1 MYRIINI
8 NTGDVIGM
16 VDEVIYIRRKESSG
30 SLVKANPSNAEGI
43 AYRSVPYNLS
53 GRDGVGAEITVV
65 VNEFDGAEE
74 IAAIDSKAEVMK
86 KTIGGNRADR
96 LYKAG
101 EYLAVNG
108 VLYRVT
114 LEIPAGTMVAVGTNV
129 EETDIAK
136 ELSKLI

>member
-16 VDEVIYIRRKESSG
+16 VDEVFYVRRKESSG

-74 IAAIDSKAEVMK
+74 MQNMQDMIANTNN
-86 KTIGGNRADR
+86 TIGGNKTDR
-96 LYKAG
+96 LYEPG
-101 EYLAVNG
+101 EYITING
-108 VLYRVT
+108 VLYSV
-114 LEIPAGTMVAVGTNV
+114 LLQIPAGGCIAVGTNV
-129 EETDIAK
+129 KETTITN
-136 ELSKLI
+136 ELSKLH

>member
-16 VDEVIYIRRKESSG
+16 VDEVFYVRRKESSG

-74 IAAIDSKAEVMK
+74 MNTLMGTMFPNENGETASQSYAKGKYFYHNGDFCKAKTSIPTGARFTLNTNYTVTTIAA
-86 KTIGGNRADR
+86 
-96 LYKAG
+96 
-101 EYLAVNG
+101 
-108 VLYRVT
+108 
-114 LEIPAGTMVAVGTNV
+114 
-129 EETDIAK
+129 
-136 ELSKLI
+136 ELFSLLNS